1 MNSPMIIA
9 KIEAPPVGAS
19 FISSWPGKPG
29 NQVGVV
35 AQASADPAG
44 LDAVARALHDKMGEI
59 GQYALDAWLECEG
72 RVVGYCSLGY
82 LDRREVLRRLG
93 LGEVKRK
100 ELQNG

>member
-1 MNSPMIIA
+1 MSGM
-9 KIEAPPVGAS
+9 KIEAYIEAPAVGAS
-19 FISSWPGKPG
+19 FLSSWAGKTG

-44 LDAVARALHDKMGEI
+44 LDAVVTALHDRMGEV
-59 GQYALDAWLECEG
+59 GQYALDAWLECDG

-100 ELQNG
+100 VVRHG